1 MLLLLE
7 VLLEVLEP
15 PADVAAMEAAAV
27 LEPPPPLLP
36 MLGAAVLEEVAEPE
50 EAAVVFVTATV
61 VALVVPALW
70 AVAAAW
76 APGSLSMVP
85 SARLTFDPR
94 LF

>member
-1 MLLLLE
+1 M
-7 VLLEVLEP
+7 
-15 PADVAAMEAAAV
+15 
-27 LEPPPPLLP
+27 
-36 MLGAAVLEEVAEPE
+36 LEEVAEPE
-50 EAAVVFVTATV
+50 EAAVGFVAAAAATV
-61 VALVVPALW
+61 VVLAVPALL